1 MKGAVTMKELMTWL
15 VTIALFA
22 ALPVIAQDTFE
33 VPVKKDEVEE
43 ARFRSDLEARLRQD
57 IESYLGNNRFIIQVD
72 AVIER
77 ARTVVRENS
86 EGQQQSAAP
95 QLPAEP
101 RLSGTLSLPDI
112 DATGMDEL
120 EELPGLP
127 VSEMP
132 LLKENNEKLR
142 ALRSQLQ
149 QLEKER
155 QEIITYADKL
165 KNVAQQSQS
174 QSGGGKPSEKTIGY
188 RNIIKKLEITL
199 VVDNALKDEQ
209 IEFLKNLVTRKAQ
222 INELRGDTLNIV
234 KTAFSHLKKEET
246 PLTFWESYNPWIWL
260 ATLLVIGLLLVLAFA
275 ALWRRLNQP
284 VSTAPINGASGNE
297 SASQHSVARQSEG
310 ETAALRYRINESRQR
325 LVSQGLSQPH
335 RFQQAVSQALGSAQA
350 FEVASLSATMGKSL
364 FASLAP
370 HLTPANWKQ
379 IDELLQEGE
388 WSEEQLSEGMEQ
400 FSQRLERQQDD
411 ASNTQPFAFLNKLN
425 DSQVLYLIKDED
437 IRIKALVMSQLP
449 AQRSADIILRLDER
463 ELAAIAFEL
472 GQFESLPVS
481 AFKDVADRLAK
492 ASLTVPSFE
501 NITADGL
508 SVLIGML
515 DRMTT
520 SEETRML
527 KTLKSEKPETY
538 YRLRQ
543 VYFTYADLSRTPDRI
558 ISNELRS
565 IDAGVLTASLCNTS
579 IEFKRHILAALPAK
593 LRAGIINELKVSE
606 SDTAQEQVESARR
619 QVVQKMREIIREG
632 RFSMDELADVK
643 PAQ

>member
-1 MKGAVTMKELMTWL
+1 MMNSTHRYLWVLVCSLLMLPFKGH
-15 VTIALFA
+15 
-22 ALPVIAQDTFE
+22 AQETFE

-77 ARTVVRENS
+77 ARTVVRES
-86 EGQQQSAAP
+86 GQPAPAQQPP
-95 QLPAEP
+95 QLPAKP
-101 RLSGTLSLPDI
+101 RVSGSISLPDI
-112 DATGMDEL
+112 ESNNLDDL

-142 ALRSQLQ
+142 ALHSQLQ

-155 QEIITYADKL
+155 QEIISYADQL
-165 KNVAQQSQS
+165 KDVAQQKQ
-174 QSGGGKPSEKTIGY
+174 QAQAGQPSEKTIGY

-199 VVDNALKDEQ
+199 VVDNGLKDEQ

-234 KTAFSHLKKEET
+234 KTGFSHLKKEET
-246 PLTFWESYNPWIWL
+246 PLSFWEAYNPWIWL
-260 ATLLVIGLLLVLAFA
+260 ASLLVVGLLLVLAFL

-284 VSTAPINGASGNE
+284 ITSVPTAHSGLDTAAD
-297 SASQHSVARQSEG
+297 SAKGTGIARQSEG
-310 ETAALRYRINESRQR
+310 DTAALRYRINESRQR

-370 HLTPANWKQ
+370 HLTPADWKQ
-379 IDELLQEGE
+379 IDDLLQEGD
-388 WSEEQLSEGMEQ
+388 WNEEQLSEGMEQ

-425 DSQVLYLIKDED
+425 DSQVLFLIKDED

-449 AQRSADIILRLDER
+449 AQRSADIILRLDSR
-463 ELAAIAFEL
+463 ELADIAFEL

-481 AFKDVADRLAK
+481 AFKDVADRLTK

-515 DRMTT
+515 DKMTT

-543 VYFTYADLSRTPDRI
+543 VYFTFADLSRTPDRI
-558 ISNELRS
+558 ISNELR
-565 IDAGVLTASLCNTS
+565 ILDTVILTASLCNTS
-579 IEFKRHILAALPAK
+579 IEFKRYVLAALPAK

-606 SDTAQEQVESARR
+606 AATAQDQIESARR
-619 QVVQKMREIIREG
+619 QVVQKMRDVIREG
-632 RFSMDELADVK
+632 RFSMDELAEVK
-643 PAQ
+643 QG

>member
-1 MKGAVTMKELMTWL
+1 MLKELLTWCL
-15 VTIALFA
+15 TITIVI
-22 ALPVIAQDTFE
+22 ALPVLAQDTFE

-77 ARTVVRENS
+77 ARTVVREK
-86 EGQQQSAAP
+86 GQAASQQAP
-95 QLPAEP
+95 AQLPAQP
-101 RLSGTLSLPDI
+101 RFSGNLSLPDI
-112 DATGMDEL
+112 DATGSDEI

-127 VSEMP
+127 VSELP
-132 LLKENNEKLR
+132 LLRENNEKLR

-165 KNVAQQSQS
+165 KNVAQQNQGQAGTSE
-174 QSGGGKPSEKTIGY
+174 PTEKTIGY

-199 VVDNALKDEQ
+199 VVDSALKDEQ

-246 PLTFWESYNPWIWL
+246 PLTFWEAYNPWIWL
-260 ATLLVIGLLLVLAFA
+260 ATLFITGLLLVLAFA

-284 VSTAPINGASGNE
+284 VSAMVNQGGASDNKSG
-297 SASQHSVARQSEG
+297 SVVARHHEG

-350 FEVASLSATMGKSL
+350 FEVASLSATMGKNL

-370 HLTPANWKQ
+370 HLTPSDWKQ
-379 IDELLQEGE
+379 IDDLLQEGE

-463 ELAAIAFEL
+463 ELADIAFEL

-515 DRMTT
+515 DRMTS

-543 VYFTYADLSRTPDRI
+543 VYFTFADLARTPDRI

-565 IDAGVLTASLCNTS
+565 LEPAVLTSSLCNTS
-579 IEFKRHILAALPAK
+579 IEFKRHVLAALPAK
-593 LRAGIINELKVSE
+593 LRAGIINELKISE
-606 SDTAQEQVESARR
+606 SGTAQEQIENSRR
-619 QVVQKMREIIREG
+619 QVVQRMREIIREG
-632 RFSMDELADVK
+632 RFSMDELTEVK

>member
-1 MKGAVTMKELMTWL
+1 MLKELLTWCL
-15 VTIALFA
+15 TITIVI
-22 ALPVIAQDTFE
+22 ALPVLAQDTFE

-77 ARTVVRENS
+77 ARTVVREK
-86 EGQQQSAAP
+86 GQAASQQAP
-95 QLPAEP
+95 AQLPAQP
-101 RLSGTLSLPDI
+101 RFSGNLSLPDI
-112 DATGMDEL
+112 DATGSDEI

-127 VSEMP
+127 VSELP
-132 LLKENNEKLR
+132 LLRENNEKLR

-165 KNVAQQSQS
+165 KNVAQQNQGQAGTSE
-174 QSGGGKPSEKTIGY
+174 PTEKTIGY

-199 VVDNALKDEQ
+199 VVDSALKDEQ

-246 PLTFWESYNPWIWL
+246 PLTFWEAYNPWIWL
-260 ATLLVIGLLLVLAFA
+260 ATLFITGLLLVLAFA

-284 VSTAPINGASGNE
+284 VSAMLNQVGASDNKSG
-297 SASQHSVARQSEG
+297 SVVARHHEG

-350 FEVASLSATMGKSL
+350 FEVASLSATMGKNL

-370 HLTPANWKQ
+370 HLTPSDWKQ
-379 IDELLQEGE
+379 IDDLIQEGE

-463 ELAAIAFEL
+463 ELADIAFEL

-515 DRMTT
+515 DRMTS

-543 VYFTYADLSRTPDRI
+543 VYFTFADLARTPDRI

-565 IDAGVLTASLCNTS
+565 LEPAVLTSSLCNTS
-579 IEFKRHILAALPAK
+579 IEFKRHVLAALPAK
-593 LRAGIINELKVSE
+593 LRAGIINELKISE
-606 SDTAQEQVESARR
+606 SGTAQEQIENSRR
-619 QVVQKMREIIREG
+619 QVVQRMREIIREG
-632 RFSMDELADVK
+632 RFSMDELTEVK

>member
-1 MKGAVTMKELMTWL
+1 MLKELLTWCL
-15 VTIALFA
+15 TITIVI
-22 ALPVIAQDTFE
+22 ALPVLAQDTFE

-77 ARTVVRENS
+77 ARTVVREK
-86 EGQQQSAAP
+86 GQAASQQAP
-95 QLPAEP
+95 AQLPAQP
-101 RLSGTLSLPDI
+101 RFSGNLSLPDI
-112 DATGMDEL
+112 DATGSDEI

-127 VSEMP
+127 VSELP
-132 LLKENNEKLR
+132 LLRENNEKLR

-165 KNVAQQSQS
+165 KNVAQQNQGQAGTSE
-174 QSGGGKPSEKTIGY
+174 PTEKTIGY

-199 VVDNALKDEQ
+199 VVDSALKDEQ

-246 PLTFWESYNPWIWL
+246 PLTFWEAYNPWIWL
-260 ATLLVIGLLLVLAFA
+260 ATLFITGLLLVLAFA

-284 VSTAPINGASGNE
+284 ATAMVNQGGASDNKSG
-297 SASQHSVARQSEG
+297 SVVARHHEG

-350 FEVASLSATMGKSL
+350 FEVASLSATMGKNL

-370 HLTPANWKQ
+370 HLTPSDWKQ
-379 IDELLQEGE
+379 IDDLLQEGE

-463 ELAAIAFEL
+463 ELADIAFEL

-515 DRMTT
+515 DRMTS

-543 VYFTYADLSRTPDRI
+543 VYFTFADLARTPDRI

-565 IDAGVLTASLCNTS
+565 LEPAVLTSSLCNTS
-579 IEFKRHILAALPAK
+579 IEFKRHVLAALPAK
-593 LRAGIINELKVSE
+593 LRAGIINELKISE
-606 SDTAQEQVESARR
+606 SGTAQEQIENSRR
-619 QVVQKMREIIREG
+619 QVVQRMREIIREG
-632 RFSMDELADVK
+632 RFSMDELTEVK